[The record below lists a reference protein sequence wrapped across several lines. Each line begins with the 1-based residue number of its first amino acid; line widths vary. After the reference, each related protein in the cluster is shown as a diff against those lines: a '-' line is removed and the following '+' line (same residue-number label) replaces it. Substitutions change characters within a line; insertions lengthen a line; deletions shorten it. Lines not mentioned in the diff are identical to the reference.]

1 MLEQCWEILKSVV
14 EAYGVKA
21 WKFSENNEE
30 KIEFDKGLRGELY
43 ENYDYRMIL
52 EAIKKNC
59 QKNRIY
65 NIYDM
70 FAMHY
75 IIFRLPEEKNELI
88 QYVMIGAFLEEQE
101 KPNAVQIVEE
111 VGLELY
117 QVKILKNYYYG
128 IPTTNHL
135 RKVIYAIVQMM
146 FPEIVWQ
153 NEKTGIFLHEVQK
166 NLHIQIKPVSKMLLK
181 LIEDRYQ
188 CENDMLRAVMQGD
201 VVKIERVMNV
211 LMKYQIEARNSS
223 NLRNAKNNLIIM
235 NVLYRKAVEQ
245 AGVHPYYID
254 ELSTN
259 IGKQIEQARN
269 MRDITELGRGFI
281 RKYSLLV
288 QNYALK
294 GYSQVIEDCINYIE
308 FNLTEELNLDVL
320 SKRFSFNPTSLSKK
334 FKNELGE
341 TLTEYINQKRV
352 NASLPL
358 LAATRLPIGE
368 VAEKVGY
375 LNENYYSRIFKKIQ
389 GITPREYR
397 NIMVGEE

>member
-43 ENYDYRMIL
+43 ENYDYSMIL

-59 QKNRIY
+59 QENRIY

-201 VVKIERVMNV
+201 VVKIERAMNV

-235 NVLYRKAVEQ
+235 NVLYRK
-245 AGVHPYYID
+245 
-254 ELSTN
+254 
-259 IGKQIEQARN
+259 GKR
-269 MRDITELGRGFI
+269 
-281 RKYSLLV
+281 
-288 QNYALK
+288 
-294 GYSQVIEDCINYIE
+294 
-308 FNLTEELNLDVL
+308 
-320 SKRFSFNPTSLSKK
+320 
-334 FKNELGE
+334 
-341 TLTEYINQKRV
+341 
-352 NASLPL
+352 
-358 LAATRLPIGE
+358 
-368 VAEKVGY
+368 
-375 LNENYYSRIFKKIQ
+375 
-389 GITPREYR
+389 
-397 NIMVGEE
+397 